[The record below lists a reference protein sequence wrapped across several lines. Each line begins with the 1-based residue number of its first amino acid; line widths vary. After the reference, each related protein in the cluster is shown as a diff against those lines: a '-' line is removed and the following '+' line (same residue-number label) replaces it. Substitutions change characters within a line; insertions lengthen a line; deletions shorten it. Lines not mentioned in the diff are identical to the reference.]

1 MSYTQFSK
9 PYVNGWQ
16 NNESGA
22 TPITA
27 EILNTNYDAYL
38 LGLNTWAGEVNL
50 ALAGIPTK
58 VSDLS
63 NDLHFS
69 AVSFTQI
76 QSTGT
81 KIGTITV
88 DGVSTDIYAPS
99 GGSGGDTVTWTQIVS
114 TGTKIATIDI
124 DGVSTDVY
132 APTSG
137 GATAFASLSDVD
149 ISNPSNGQVPVYNGT
164 TSKWENETLNVGDKV
179 SFTQIQSTGTKIG
192 TITINNVDT
201 DIYAP
206 NGGGGGTTVVANPSG
221 PATADLEK
229 LQVGND
235 IYAIP
240 SGGGSG
246 LYSGKTY
253 SLKTKT
259 WTGNGESTNA
269 ITVTEKPDY
278 VLSIYGPGL
287 NGTSV
292 LSAGFPWGDT
302 NSTFAAYMVTQNG
315 ILYDGLAYSNNDM
328 TLTITGIDAGAV
340 FNASGQSYTMYY
352 LVKQS
357 LNEFKDVTGTLAAGS
372 TSITLSDSS
381 ITTSSTIEVFD
392 SLDVPYNTKTLST
405 GSITLTFD
413 AQQTAMDV
421 KVRVS

>member
-63 NDLHFS
+63 NDLNFS

-99 GGSGGDTVTWTQIVS
+99 GGGSGSSVSWNQLVS
-114 TGTKIATIDI
+114 TGTKIATITI
-124 DGVSTDVY
+124 DGTDTDVY

-137 GATAFASLSDVD
+137 GATAFASLSDVG

-164 TSKWENETLNVGDKV
+164 TSKWENETLNLGDDV
-179 SFTQIQSTGTKIG
+179 SFTQIQSIGTKIG
-192 TITINNVDT
+192 TITINGVAT

-206 NGGGGGTTVVANPSG
+206 NGGGGS
-221 PATADLEK
+221 
-229 LQVGND
+229 
-235 IYAIP
+235 
-240 SGGGSG
+240 S
-246 LYSGKTY
+246 
-253 SLKTKT
+253 
-259 WTGNGESTNA
+259 WT
-269 ITVTEKPDY
+269 
-278 VLSIYGPGL
+278 
-287 NGTSV
+287 
-292 LSAGFPWGDT
+292 
-302 NSTFAAYMVTQNG
+302 
-315 ILYDGLAYSNNDM
+315 
-328 TLTITGIDAGAV
+328 
-340 FNASGQSYTMYY
+340 
-352 LVKQS
+352 
-357 LNEFKDVTGTLAAGS
+357 DVTGTLAAGA